1 MGKRID
7 WRWLAG
13 IACAVFVGSCGGG
26 GGHYAGIDGSGA
38 KPELSVV
45 GPINGFGSVIV
56 NGVRYNTDNAR
67 VLVRGEPAEEVDLN
81 VGDYVTVVGG
91 TDADGESV
99 AYEVHY
105 QPRVTGEVQSV
116 DVERNRFS
124 VLGQTVQLLADTVY
138 SSEIMPRNIS
148 AILPGQR
155 VSVSGP
161 LDADNIIQAT
171 RLEYDNSPF
180 VELVGQITQ
189 LDTFTRTFFLNGQT
203 VSYSPSVDNG
213 GLQEGRLAVVRGTL
227 MDGVLVADN
236 VDFHQDYRLLRH
248 IPSIELSGIVQRMD
262 FDGGFFMDSVP
273 VKVTGETRYSGAEP
287 SSLMNNAK
295 VRVVGALNDAD
306 VLVAHDIEILSSPR
320 AKIYGAIQEVY
331 PIWGF
336 YGLLG
341 KIKVQDQEF
350 MVQTDTRL
358 TGEYDRRINFWDLRA
373 GDQVYVS
380 SYPFGEVMVA
390 SSIAVDNR
398 DVEAVVVEMQGVA
411 YFVSEPMGAFFI
423 FNTKIQATPE
433 TTYSR
438 FDTPVSASE
447 FFSVANNSYVR
458 VRGYFEYGVLRAEH
472 VQVFP
477 QDHASPAWYPPPP
490 ADSHQKH
497 RGDWHR

>member
-1 MGKRID
+1 MGRRID
-7 WRWLAG
+7 WRRLAG
-13 IACAVFVGSCGGG
+13 IACAAFLGSCGGG

-67 VLVRGEPAEEVDLN
+67 VLVRGEPGDEVHLN

-91 TDADGESV
+91 TNAEGEAV

-116 DVERNRFS
+116 DQERNQLV

-138 SSEIMPRNIS
+138 SSDIMPRNIR
-148 AILPGQR
+148 ALAAGQR
-155 VSVSGP
+155 VAVNGP

-171 RLEYDNSPF
+171 RLEYDESPF
-180 VELVGQITQ
+180 VELVGQIAE
-189 LDTFTRTFFLNGQT
+189 LDTFTRTFLLNGQK

-213 GLQEGRLAVVRGTL
+213 GLVEGRLAVVRGEL
-227 MDGVLVADN
+227 MGEVLVADSVN
-236 VDFHQDYRLLRH
+236 FHQDYRQLRH
-248 IPSIELSGIVQRMD
+248 IPSIELSGIVQR
-262 FDGGFFMDSVP
+262 FDGNGGFFMDAVP
-273 VKVTGETRYSGAEP
+273 VKVTSETHFSGAEELT
-287 SSLMNNAK
+287 LMNNAK
-295 VRVVGALNDAD
+295 VRVVGALDASD
-306 VLVAHDIEILSSPR
+306 VLVAQEVEILSSPR

-358 TGEYDRRINFWDLRA
+358 TGEYDRRINFWDLRI

-390 SSIAVDNR
+390 TSIAVDNR
-398 DVEAVVVEMQGVA
+398 DVEAVMLEMQGVA
-411 YFVSEPMGAFFI
+411 YFASESMSAFFL

-438 FDTPVSASE
+438 FDTPVGASE
-447 FFSVANNSYVR
+447 FFAVANNSYVR

-472 VQVFP
+472 IQVFP
-477 QDHASPAWYPPPP
+477 PDYTNPAWYPPPSQGSYQNP
-490 ADSHQKH
+490 KGGWQ
-497 RGDWHR
+497 

>member
-7 WRWLAG
+7 WRWLFG
-13 IACAVFVGSCGGG
+13 IACAAFLGSCGGG

-67 VLVRGEPAEEVDLN
+67 VLVRGEPADEIDLN

-91 TDADGESV
+91 DNADGESI

-105 QPRVTGEVQSV
+105 QPRVTGEVETV

-138 SSEIMPRNIS
+138 SSEVMPRNIR

-171 RLEYDNSPF
+171 RLEYDDSSF
-180 VELVGQITQ
+180 VELVGQITK
-189 LDTFTRTFFLNGQT
+189 LDTFARTFLLNGQT

-213 GLQEGRLAVVRGTL
+213 SLEEGRLAVVRGVL
-227 MDGVLVADN
+227 IDGVLVADN
-236 VDFHQDYRLLRH
+236 VDFHQDYRQLRH
-248 IPSIELSGIVQRMD
+248 IPSIELSGIVQRLD
-262 FDGGFFMDSVP
+262 FNGGFFMDSIP
-273 VKVTGETRYSGAEP
+273 VQVTAETRFSGAE
-287 SSLMNNAK
+287 SASLMNNAK
-295 VRVVGALNDAD
+295 VKVVGALNDAD
-306 VLVAHDIEILSSPR
+306 VLVAQDIEILSSPR

-390 SSIAVDNR
+390 TSIAVDNR
-398 DVEAVVVEMQGVA
+398 DVEAVVLEMQGVA
-411 YFVSEPMGAFFI
+411 YFASEPMGAFFI
-423 FNTKIQATPE
+423 FNTKVQVTPE

-438 FDTPVSASE
+438 FDTPVGVSE
-447 FFSVANNSYVR
+447 FFSVANNAYVR
-458 VRGYFEYGVLRAEH
+458 VRGYVEYGVLRAEH

-477 QDHASPAWYPPPP
+477 PDHTSPAWYPPPP
-490 ADSHQKH
+490 QDLQQKLKS
-497 RGDWHR
+497 DWRH

>member
-1 MGKRID
+1 MGRRID

-13 IACAVFVGSCGGG
+13 IACAAFLGGCGGG

-56 NGVRYNTDNAR
+56 NGVHYNTDHAK
-67 VLVRGEPAEEVDLN
+67 VLVRGEPADEIDLN

-91 TDADGESV
+91 TNAAGESI

-138 SSEIMPRNIS
+138 SSEIMPRNIR
-148 AILPGQR
+148 AISPGQR

-171 RLEYDNSPF
+171 RLEYDDHPF
-180 VELVGQITQ
+180 AELVGQVAQ
-189 LDTFTRTFFLNGQT
+189 LDAFARTFQLNGQI
-203 VSYSPSVDNG
+203 VSYSPSVDDGN
-213 GLQEGRLAVVRGTL
+213 LAEGRLVVVRGSL
-227 MDGVLVADN
+227 MGDLLVADS
-236 VDFHQDYRLLRH
+236 VAFHQDYRQLRH
-248 IPSIELSGIVQRMD
+248 IPSIELSGVVQR
-262 FDGGFFMDSVP
+262 FDGDSEFFMDSVP
-273 VKVTGETRYSGAEP
+273 VKVTSETRFSGAEAA
-287 SSLMNNAK
+287 SLMNNAK
-295 VRVVGALNDAD
+295 VRVVGALDAAD
-306 VLVAHDIEILSSPR
+306 VLVAHDVEILSSPR

-331 PIWGF
+331 PIWGY

-341 KIKVQDQEF
+341 KIKVQDQEY
-350 MVQTDTRL
+350 MVQTNTRL
-358 TGEYDRRINFWDLRA
+358 TGEYDRRINFWDLRV

-390 SSIAVDNR
+390 TSIAVDNR
-398 DVEAVVVEMQGVA
+398 DVEAVMLEMQGVA
-411 YFVSEPMGAFFI
+411 YFASEPMSAFFI
-423 FNTKIQATPE
+423 FYTKIEVTPE

-438 FDTPVSASE
+438 FDTPVDASE
-447 FFSVANNSYVR
+447 FFSLANNSYVR

-477 QDHASPAWYPPPP
+477 PDYSNPAWYPPPP
-490 ADSHQKH
+490 QGSNQKPSH
-497 RGDWHR
+497 GG